1 MSQPDDPGTGARTAS
16 PAPGRNPDLS
26 PSERRVVEA
35 GEAGP
40 QSPGHPDPRPD
51 PGPETGGYDDHS
63 PSRAPDNAKGGYGA
77 G

>member
-1 MSQPDDPGTGARTAS
+1 MPQPDHPPT
-16 PAPGRNPDLS
+16 PAPRGGHDLT
-26 PSERRVVEA
+26 PEERRVAEA

-40 QSPGHPDPRPD
+40 NSPGHPAPPAD

-63 PSRAPDNAKGGYGA
+63 PSRAPDNRKGGYGA

>member
-1 MSQPDDPGTGARTAS
+1 MSQPDDPRTPP
-16 PAPGRNPDLS
+16 PAPRRAQDLS
-26 PSERRVVEA
+26 AAERRALEA

-40 QSPGHPDPRPD
+40 NTPGHPAPPAD
-51 PGPETGGYDDHS
+51 PGPETGGYDNHS